1 MMNPSTP
8 LVLTVLTVAGGRIVR
23 GNDPIFTDRMIV
35 GGMMLIFGVAAA
47 NTINPGFAAAFATL
61 IFVAAF
67 LIYGVELMTAIGFQV
82 KGTS

>member
-1 MMNPSTP
+1 MINASTP
-8 LVLTVLTVAGGRIVR
+8 LVLTVLTVSGGRIVR

-35 GGMMLIFGVAAA
+35 GGMMLVFGIAAA
-47 NTINPGFAAAFATL
+47 NQLNPSFAATFALL

-67 LIYGVELMTAIGFQV
+67 LTYGVDLMTAIGFQV